1 MRMLIWW
8 RLALRRPVRLRQRA
22 RVKAVGQGVAALA
35 SRDRTLGVCGT
46 SVQSSFAWTAAL
58 SDRGITRW
66 SVYRTEM
73 QPVAVPQEGI
83 DAVVF
88 TSGRTVEAYVQ
99 ANGVPELPVAV
110 LGPSTQDA
118 AEKLGLQVSVCAER
132 PTLAD
137 LAEAIAGLF

>member
-1 MRMLIWW
+1 
-8 RLALRRPVRLRQRA
+8 
-22 RVKAVGQGVAALA
+22 
-35 SRDRTLGVCGT
+35 
-46 SVQSSFAWTAAL
+46 
-58 SDRGITRW
+58 
-66 SVYRTEM
+66 M
-73 QPVAVPQEGI
+73 QPVAVREEGI

-99 ANGVPELPVAV
+99 ANGVPQLPVAV

-118 AEKLGLQVSVCAER
+118 ADELGLHVSVCAAR